1 MAAIQ
6 SFREFWPHYVRE
18 HSTRGC
24 RLLHYIGTTLVL
36 ASLLT
41 AVGTQRWWLLAL
53 MPVFGYGFAWT
64 GHFAIEKN
72 RPATFTHP
80 FYSLAADWVMYG
92 KMLLGQ
98 MPSEVER
105 ALALRP

>member
-41 AVGTQRWWLLAL
+41 AIATQRWWLLAL
-53 MPVFGYGFAWT
+53 MPLFGYGFAWT
-64 GHFAIEKN
+64 GHFVVEKN

-92 KMLLGQ
+92 KMLSGQ